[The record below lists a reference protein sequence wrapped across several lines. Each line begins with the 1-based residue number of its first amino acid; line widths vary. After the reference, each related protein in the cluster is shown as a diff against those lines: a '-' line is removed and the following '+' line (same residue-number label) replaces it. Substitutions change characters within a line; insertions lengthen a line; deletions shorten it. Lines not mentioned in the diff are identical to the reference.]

1 MPFAPSVLE
10 EYADEIFHC
19 DKSKYTAEFMTMCYQ
34 TRSEWIDKIPAVVH
48 PIDKSAR
55 PQIIRKSAN
64 PMYYNI
70 IDEYRKI
77 SGLPIV
83 LNTSFNSH
91 GEPINNY
98 PHQLIKHLLDKSVDY
113 IVTEDYIISNI

>member
-1 MPFAPSVLE
+1 M
-10 EYADEIFHC
+10 
-19 DKSKYTAEFMTMCYQ
+19 
-34 TRSEWIDKIPAVVH
+34 
-48 PIDKSAR
+48 
-55 PQIIRKSAN
+55 
-64 PMYYNI
+64 
-70 IDEYRKI
+70 
-77 SGLPIV
+77 